1 LVYDQNNL
9 IEMDKKLL
17 VIIIAFIGI
26 MLNSCSKKVHPSKTA
41 IVVPSKNN
49 SSPEIKKTVIAVPP
63 AETKKADSV
72 EAPKPVVKP
81 KTKTEFPKVITVN
94 DEAASKSVD
103 GRLYY
108 DVMGHRYW
116 KNFKDGKYYLFDKSM
131 YSNPDFKPSK

>member
-1 LVYDQNNL
+1 MY
-9 IEMDKKLL
+9 KKSLL
-17 VIIIAFIGI
+17 IIIAFTGL

-41 IVVPSKNN
+41 TVVLAKSNT
-49 SSPEIKKTVIAVPP
+49 SSEVKKTVVTAPP
-63 AETKKADSV
+63 AETKKVDSA
-72 EAPKPVVKP
+72 ETPKPVIKP
-81 KTKTEFPKVITVN
+81 KPKPEFPKVITVN

-131 YSNPDFKPSK
+131 YNNPDFKPPK

>member
-1 LVYDQNNL
+1 MY
-9 IEMDKKLL
+9 KKSLL
-17 VIIIAFIGI
+17 IIIAFIGF

-41 IVVPSKNN
+41 TVVPAKSNT
-49 SSPEIKKTVIAVPP
+49 SSEVKKTVIAVPP
-63 AETKKADSV
+63 AETKKADSA
-72 EAPKPVVKP
+72 ETPKPVIKP
-81 KTKTEFPKVITVN
+81 KPKTEFPKVITVN

-131 YSNPDFKPSK
+131 YNNPDFKPTK